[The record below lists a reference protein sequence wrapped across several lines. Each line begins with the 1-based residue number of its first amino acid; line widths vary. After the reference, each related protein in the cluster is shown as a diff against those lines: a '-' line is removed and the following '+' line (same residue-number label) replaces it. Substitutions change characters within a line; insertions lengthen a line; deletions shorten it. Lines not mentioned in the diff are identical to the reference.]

1 VTRRTSHH
9 RVLRAVAALLI
20 LSPALAHPPI
30 ATAAPPNVLIIV
42 TDDQRYDTLGAMPK
56 TRAWIAERGTTF
68 NRGFATTPL
77 CCPSRSSIFSGR
89 YAHNHGNVD
98 NSSPLRLDQS
108 ATLQRYLQDAGYTTA
123 IVGKFLVH
131 WSNTVPPPHFDRWT
145 IFSGGYYGA
154 YFNSDTGSYKD
165 PNTYSTNYIARRA
178 VAYIDSFEE
187 HDARPWMLYVA
198 PHAPHKNLA
207 DPPVPETKYA
217 EADVGTW
224 AGNPAVFESDRSD
237 KPPWV
242 QRKSYAFAEASAM
255 RDAQLRTLL
264 SVDDMVDAIF
274 SRLTL
279 RGEGGD
285 TLVIFLSDNGYLLGE
300 HGLQAKALPYTHS
313 VRVPFLIRWPGK
325 VPAGAVDSRR
335 FITNVDIAPS
345 VLAAAGIRPTLKYP
359 FDGKAMLSPTGLTTA
374 THSPL
379 FLEEQT
385 DPDFRYI
392 PTWRSLRTGA
402 YQYIEYYDSAGA
414 IIFREYYDLAA
425 DPWQN
430 VNVLRDGDPTNNVD
444 TARLSDLL
452 AKYRTCRGSACP

>member
-1 VTRRTSHH
+1 
-9 RVLRAVAALLI
+9 
-20 LSPALAHPPI
+20 
-30 ATAAPPNVLIIV
+30 VLIIV
-42 TDDQRYDTLGAMPK
+42 TDDQRYDTLQTMPK

-68 NRGFATTPL
+68 TRGVATTPL

-89 YAHNHGNVD
+89 YAQNHGNVD

-108 ATLQRYLQDAGYTTA
+108 ATLQKYLQDAGYTTA

-154 YFNSDTGSYKD
+154 YFNSDTGSYND
-165 PNTYSTNYIARRA
+165 PNTYSTNYVARRA
-178 VAYIDSFEE
+178 VAYIDSLEA

-207 DPPVPETKYA
+207 DPPTPETKYA

-242 QRKSYAFAEASAM
+242 QNRSYAFAEASTM
-255 RDAQLRTLL
+255 RTAQQRTLL

-274 SRLTL
+274 RRLVL
-279 RGEGGD
+279 RGEGRD

-300 HGLQAKALPYTHS
+300 HGLREKALPYTHS
-313 VRVPFLIRWPGK
+313 IRVPFMIRWPGK

-335 FITNVDIAPS
+335 FIANVDIAPS

-379 FLEEQT
+379 YLEERT
-385 DPDFRYI
+385 DPGFRYI

-402 YQYIEYYDSAGA
+402 YQYIEYYDSSGA

-444 TARLSDLL
+444 TTWLSELL
-452 AKYRTCRGSACP
+452 ARYRTCQGSACP